1 MFVTLRILQA
11 KAGEED
17 AIIALH
23 EDWQRNQKTS
33 VEVAFFCWELLRN
46 IKAPREFITIV
57 QFENE
62 ELARAMAKDLEQDAW
77 FVRLRSLLEAEPV
90 EMVCSNEWRIC
101 SNAKE

>member
-11 KAGEED
+11 RAGEED

-23 EDWQRNQKTS
+23 EDWQRNQKPG
-33 VEVAFFCWELLRN
+33 VGVAFFCWELLRN

-57 QFENE
+57 HCENE
-62 ELARAMAKDLEQDAW
+62 DLAQAMAKDLEQDAW

-90 EMVCSNEWRIC
+90 ELVCSNEWRIC
-101 SNAKE
+101 SNSKE